1 MSVSV
6 IKQSIDSITLEV
18 QIKFSRSMLDA
29 EQEIQD
35 QLNQAGVIAT
45 ESLLKTFDTDG
56 SAITFGNVKM
66 TSMGLVS
73 KHYQTPYGE
82 TTVERHVYQ
91 TANGG
96 STYCPLEQNARIII
110 ASTPR
115 FASQISYK
123 MAEMSAVK
131 VTEDLELNHGRKI
144 ANNVVQRVAEAVAAV
159 VQIKEESW
167 SYTAPNIEDKEISTV
182 RVGLDGTC
190 MLMCEG
196 SYRQAMVGTITL
208 YDKYGERQHTTYV
221 AAAPEYGK
229 EKFKERL
236 SREIERAKA
245 LYKNATY
252 IGIADGAHDNWGFL
266 QNYTNIQI
274 LDFYHASEY
283 LAKVADVMFIEPKA
297 KNAWLDLV
305 CHKLKH
311 ESKSA
316 SSILEQLQ
324 GFREA
329 EIRLIKKRNKAGP
342 SQDIRQEI
350 KRNLQPLDMAI
361 TYFKNNIKESRMNYA
376 EALTANYPIG
386 SGVTEAACK
395 TIVKQRLCKSGM
407 RWKDKGAASILSLR
421 ALIYSSGRWKQFWGK
436 VNQFGFPVAA

>member
-182 RVGLDGTC
+182 SVGLDGTC

-208 YDKYGERQHTTYV
+208 
-221 AAAPEYGK
+221 
-229 EKFKERL
+229 
-236 SREIERAKA
+236 
-245 LYKNATY
+245 
-252 IGIADGAHDNWGFL
+252 
-266 QNYTNIQI
+266 
-274 LDFYHASEY
+274 
-283 LAKVADVMFIEPKA
+283 
-297 KNAWLDLV
+297 
-305 CHKLKH
+305 
-311 ESKSA
+311 
-316 SSILEQLQ
+316 
-324 GFREA
+324 
-329 EIRLIKKRNKAGP
+329 
-342 SQDIRQEI
+342 
-350 KRNLQPLDMAI
+350 
-361 TYFKNNIKESRMNYA
+361 
-376 EALTANYPIG
+376 
-386 SGVTEAACK
+386 
-395 TIVKQRLCKSGM
+395 
-407 RWKDKGAASILSLR
+407 
-421 ALIYSSGRWKQFWGK
+421 
-436 VNQFGFPVAA
+436 